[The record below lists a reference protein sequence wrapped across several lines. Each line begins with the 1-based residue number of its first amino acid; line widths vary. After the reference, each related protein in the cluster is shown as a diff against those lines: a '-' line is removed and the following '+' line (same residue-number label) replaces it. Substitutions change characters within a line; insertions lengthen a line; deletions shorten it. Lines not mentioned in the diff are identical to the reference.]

1 MLVLD
6 ANILIHAV
14 LGRRVR
20 QLLETYTGR
29 GVHFYAPGDAYA
41 DAETY
46 LPPLLAKRGKL
57 EMRFG
62 DRPSNN

>member
-1 MLVLD
+1 MLALD
-6 ANILIHAV
+6 ANILIRAV

-29 GVHFYAPGDAYA
+29 GVRFYAPDDAYA

-46 LPPLLAKRGKL
+46 LPPLTIQDLKSLVEPVNRDA
-57 EMRFG
+57 
-62 DRPSNN
+62 